1 MKEAMKVACS
11 IALWYSVSITL
22 TALNKVLFSTLNVQF
37 PILITFTHFA
47 FVSLLLRMGVACSNS
62 FYGLPTIQWGAF
74 LKTILPIGFLTA
86 VDIAL
91 TNIAYRMVS
100 IAVITVMKSAICA
113 VTYVICVAFGLEQF
127 NLSLLAVVVGIIGSI
142 SLTVPAME
150 IESNWGIV
158 VLVIAVISGALRWV
172 IVHSQL
178 HHTHLSYGAVQ
189 LSLLTQP
196 VATVF
201 IAFPAVLIDVPKIGA
216 SDTTDVQ
223 KATLALI
230 LIGVSVIFALS
241 LIVTEYYIVRITS
254 SLTLTV
260 AGVGKEIF
268 TILMSMI
275 VFKEVIEFLPAVG
288 IGLSIACIIIYTYL
302 RRSAEAHG
310 EHECVE
316 DIVPNNGK
324 DVTPLSETGYGGG
337 DSPVSASQWSPDR
350 TQPQIVSVQRSQSS
364 EWSEV
369 GSVTSVTE
377 LDGID

>member
-1 MKEAMKVACS
+1 
-11 IALWYSVSITL
+11 
-22 TALNKVLFSTLNVQF
+22 
-37 PILITFTHFA
+37 
-47 FVSLLLRMGVACSNS
+47 
-62 FYGLPTIQWGAF
+62 
-74 LKTILPIGFLTA
+74 
-86 VDIAL
+86 
-91 TNIAYRMVS
+91 MVS